1 MTFKR
6 FFQLFIFYLL
16 SILVPLI
23 LINYLVINNFWLEV
37 IIFSVLGYS
46 ILTLPLTILTINK
59 QKKATK

>member
-6 FFQLFIFYLL
+6 FFQLFIFYIF
-16 SILVPLI
+16 SILIPLI
-23 LINYLVINNFWLEV
+23 LINYLAINNFWLKV

-46 ILTLPLTILTINK
+46 FLTLPLTILTIKK